1 MCVSLLCTPLG
12 NMVTPRK
19 RLSFVTLQ
27 SYEKKTERQK
37 LFWLLFV
44 K

>member
-27 SYEKKTERQK
+27 SYEKKQNGK
-37 LFWLLFV
+37 NYFGYYL
-44 K
+44 